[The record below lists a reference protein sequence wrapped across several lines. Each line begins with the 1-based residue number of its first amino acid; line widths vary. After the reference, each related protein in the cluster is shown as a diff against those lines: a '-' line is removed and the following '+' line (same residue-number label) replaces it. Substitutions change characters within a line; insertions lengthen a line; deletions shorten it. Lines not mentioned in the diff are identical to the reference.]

1 MIRTC
6 PGNKFSPAFHFM
18 LDTMYIVCYYYM
30 GPGEA
35 PGATGRLR
43 VPEIGGSEM
52 GRIGRKPDA
61 DVIRD
66 NIWVNVSGKDAN
78 KIVIGLTYY
87 RKMGGSHDAK
97 TYILH
102 VRALND
108 EGVRMIYCGRASAEV
123 WRVATR
129 RSAPS
134 DSRAV
139 SIARDYLRKLV
150 RDVAFSC
157 GADADKA
164 VDDAVALADKNW

>member
-1 MIRTC
+1 
-6 PGNKFSPAFHFM
+6 
-18 LDTMYIVCYYYM
+18 M

-52 GRIGRKPDA
+52 SRNCRMPDA
-61 DVIRD
+61 DVIRED
-66 NIWVNVSGKDAN
+66 VWVNISGKEAN

-87 RKMGGSHDAK
+87 RKMGGTHDAK
-97 TYILH
+97 TYVLC

-108 EGVRMIYCGRASAEV
+108 EGARMIYCGRALAEV
-123 WRVATR
+123 WRVASR
-129 RSAPS
+129 RSALS

-150 RDVAFSC
+150 RDVAVSC

-164 VDDAVALADKNW
+164 VDDAVALTDKNW